1 MLSKTKQKKPKNI
14 KSEIEQFFNSLSIIK
29 ANPND
34 HKIINQFFDIYS
46 KSNKL
51 EPIYYRILMQ
61 FWSRCCFFL
70 LDGNENSFSKFNFLQ
85 TNKDQVENKEN
96 YPILKIK
103 DQKIIGCIIG
113 MLSPFKPKIYQIVNM
128 KIDPNYSDLRL
139 DEYFNLYI
147 EYNLKKMKCKTIQV
161 VLQKDDSKKISKY
174 CSKGYKKI
182 ENNIVIETDYDIYSK
197 NILKNLDYQK
207 K

>member
-1 MLSKTKQKKPKNI
+1 M
-14 KSEIEQFFNSLSIIK
+14 K

-34 HKIINQFFDIYS
+34 HKIINQFFKIYS
-46 KSNKL
+46 KNNKL
-51 EPIYYRILMQ
+51 EPIYYRILLQ
-61 FWSRCCFFL
+61 LWSRCCFFL
-70 LDGNENSFSKFNFLQ
+70 LDGNEESFSKFKFLQ
-85 TNKDQVENKEN
+85 TNKDQEN

-113 MLSPFKPKIYQIVNM
+113 MLTPFKPKIYQIVDM
-128 KIDPNYSDLRL
+128 KINPNYSDLRL

-147 EYNLKKMKCKTIQV
+147 EYNLKKLKCKKIQV
-161 VLQKDDSKKISKY
+161 VLPKDDSKNISKY

-182 ENNIVIETDYDIYSK
+182 ETDIEIETDYDIYTK
-197 NILKNLDYQK
+197 NILENLNYQK